1 MPDGWSLHFETAH
14 TVQTDSQA
22 LKSMWSTTIKP
33 VLVLSPSNFTH
44 ILCFLL
50 SDPET
55 VDLHMT
61 RICHHILETCVVM
74 LAQQQSGSAVLAWR
88 MRKNNENKLLTGLNW
103 NSQNLNL
110 LKCQNCQ

>member
-1 MPDGWSLHFETAH
+1 MGFVVTMPDGWSLHFETAH

-22 LKSMWSTTIKP
+22 LKSVWSTTIKP

-61 RICHHILETCVVM
+61 RICHHILTCDMCRYVGTTAIWLSSVGM
-74 LAQQQSGSAVLAWR
+74 EDEEEQ
-88 MRKNNENKLLTGLNW
+88 
-103 NSQNLNL
+103 
-110 LKCQNCQ
+110 

>member
-1 MPDGWSLHFETAH
+1 MFPTFRSVT
-14 TVQTDSQA
+14 
-22 LKSMWSTTIKP
+22 
-33 VLVLSPSNFTH
+33 
-44 ILCFLL
+44 
-50 SDPET
+50 ET

-61 RICHHILETCVVM
+61 RICHHILETCVIM